1 MLGTTTQPLGPRKA
15 PGCRGGGKMDSPG
28 SLVPPVGSTVSR
40 VGPLPGAR
48 ALGEAPRELRFF
60 AVSQRTGRL
69 WSFERCANP
78 GPAPDLGGETC
89 PRPPLLLR
97 AVAHTAPS
105 AAGRSCREPPAA
117 LRAVQDCPSRLCL
130 NPRVIGYFLPES
142 YLFSLPKGSSPA
154 PAHGHH

>member
-1 MLGTTTQPLGPRKA
+1 MLGTTTHPLGPREA

-28 SLVPPVGSTVSR
+28 SLAPPVGSTVSR

-60 AVSQRTGRL
+60 AISQRTGRL
-69 WSFERCANP
+69 WSFEPCANP
-78 GPAPDLGGETC
+78 GPAPDLWGETC
-89 PRPPLLLR
+89 PAPCCCCAQSLTQPLQ
-97 AVAHTAPS
+97 H
-105 AAGRSCREPPAA
+105 AGRSCREPPAA

>member
-1 MLGTTTQPLGPRKA
+1 MLGTTTHPLGPRKA
-15 PGCRGGGKMDSPG
+15 PGCKGGGKMDSPG

-69 WSFERCANP
+69 WSFEPCANP
-78 GPAPDLGGETC
+78 GPAPDLWGGTC
-89 PRPPLLLR
+89 PAPCCSCAQSLTQPLQ
-97 AVAHTAPS
+97 H
-105 AAGRSCREPPAA
+105 AGCSCREPPAA